1 MQYQNKKKLIIK
13 KHPEDFGSVLA
24 RVFSIEAIN
33 SPIKTEF
40 EVNLQGGIIEN
51 VSWKE
56 YIPGSYINLRRLHE
70 RI

>member
-1 MQYQNKKKLIIK
+1 MQYQNKMKLIIK
-13 KHPEDFGSVLA
+13 YPEDFGSVLA
-24 RVFSIEAIN
+24 RIFATETIN

-56 YIPGSYINLRRLHE
+56 YIPE
-70 RI
+70 

>member
-1 MQYQNKKKLIIK
+1 MQYQNKMKLIIK
-13 KHPEDFGSVLA
+13 YPEDFGSVLA
-24 RVFSIEAIN
+24 RIFATEIIN

-56 YIPGSYINLRRLHE
+56 YTVE
-70 RI
+70 

>member
-13 KHPEDFGSVLA
+13 HPEDFGSVLA
-24 RVFSIEAIN
+24 RIFATETIN

-40 EVNLQGGIIEN
+40 EVNLQSGIIEN

-56 YIPGSYINLRRLHE
+56 YIPE
-70 RI
+70 